1 MNNELY
7 IGLDVHSEA
16 VVVAVAE
23 GGRSGEVRDHGSISN
38 DVRILEKLV
47 ARLRKTHGADVK
59 LRFCYEA
66 GPCGFGIARKFKQM
80 GIECMVVAPSKIPVR
95 SGDRVKT
102 DRRDA
107 AKLAR
112 LLRAGELT
120 AVYVPDPTDE
130 AIRDMCRARTD
141 AVDDARRNRCR
152 LKAFLLR
159 HGYHYRVNTHWGDAH
174 LRFLRGLALAHP
186 AMKAILE
193 EYLCAIEFAAE
204 RITRCEA
211 SMAALLEG
219 WPLKPAVEA
228 VMTMRGFEM
237 VAAMIVVSELGDIH
251 RFDHPRQLMGYL
263 GLVSRERTSSTR
275 RRQGAI
281 TKTGNPHLR
290 WLLIESAQHYALAPK
305 VSRALSK
312 RQEGQCREVLQLS
325 WKAQNRLHHRFTR
338 LVARRLQRNKA
349 LVAVARELCG
359 FLWAV
364 LQTQTCYVQ
373 QSRELKSAA

>member
-159 HGYHYRVNTHWGDAH
+159 HGYHYRVNTHWGGRA
-174 LRFLRGLALAHP
+174 P
-186 AMKAILE
+186 AFPA
-193 EYLCAIEFAAE
+193 
-204 RITRCEA
+204 RVGTGTSRH
-211 SMAALLEG
+211 EG
-219 WPLKPAVEA
+219 DPG
-228 VMTMRGFEM
+228 R
-237 VAAMIVVSELGDIH
+237 VSVRH
-251 RFDHPRQLMGYL
+251 
-263 GLVSRERTSSTR
+263 
-275 RRQGAI
+275 
-281 TKTGNPHLR
+281 
-290 WLLIESAQHYALAPK
+290 
-305 VSRALSK
+305 
-312 RQEGQCREVLQLS
+312 
-325 WKAQNRLHHRFTR
+325 
-338 LVARRLQRNKA
+338 
-349 LVAVARELCG
+349 
-359 FLWAV
+359 
-364 LQTQTCYVQ
+364 
-373 QSRELKSAA
+373 

>member
-1 MNNELY
+1 
-7 IGLDVHSEA
+7 
-16 VVVAVAE
+16 
-23 GGRSGEVRDHGSISN
+23 
-38 DVRILEKLV
+38 
-47 ARLRKTHGADVK
+47 
-59 LRFCYEA
+59 
-66 GPCGFGIARKFKQM
+66 
-80 GIECMVVAPSKIPVR
+80 
-95 SGDRVKT
+95 
-102 DRRDA
+102 
-107 AKLAR
+107 
-112 LLRAGELT
+112 
-120 AVYVPDPTDE
+120 
-130 AIRDMCRARTD
+130 
-141 AVDDARRNRCR
+141 
-152 LKAFLLR
+152 
-159 HGYHYRVNTHWGDAH
+159 
-174 LRFLRGLALAHP
+174 
-186 AMKAILE
+186 
-193 EYLCAIEFAAE
+193 
-204 RITRCEA
+204 
-211 SMAALLEG
+211 MAALLEG